1 MTEKHHNP
9 TREEIAKAEIGRTTI
24 RPALAWAMAALFTA
38 GVFAVPVAQHL
49 WEFHLYR
56 TGERGRAMPQCYEIA
71 PRFTRAALRYER
83 SDRPFLGRVIAVN
96 NRVLLP
102 NIDEFE
108 DELETQSLLQRA
120 ALAPVQRAL
129 ARWTGQG
136 TEKAYVGRD
145 GWLVYRAGLDHV
157 WGPGFLAPDYLEARS
172 IRPNEWT
179 PAPQPDP
186 RKAIAQFRGQ
196 LAERGIE
203 LVIVPTPVKPT
214 IRPDGFSG
222 RYERDAEP
230 VRNPSWDVFLAWA
243 EAEGVTVFDP
253 AAALTERKRSGEQAY
268 LKTDTHWTPPAMRAV
283 AEALAA
289 FLTDRLELG
298 RARSGWYHRGRKEV
312 ANHGDLAVMLQLDGS
327 PAHVPE
333 RVTTEPVYTGR
344 DGQQQV
350 WRASRDAEVLVLGDS
365 FSNIYSLEGMNWGFG
380 AGFVEQLS
388 AALAR
393 PADRIVRNDSGAFAT
408 RQMLSRELAGG
419 FDRLAG
425 KKVVVWQFAT
435 RELSVGDWKLL
446 EMTLGEPAEGDFY
459 TPEPGEPVT
468 VTGTVRAVS
477 PVPEPGSVAYPDHVA
492 AVHLANVRSEDG
504 SVEGGQ
510 AVVAMLGMLRNEW
523 TAVAR
528 WRAGDEVTVRL
539 RNWSDVKD
547 RYESVRTTELADGDL
562 VLAEKCWGEPAA
574 VEPAHARRHLWRGW
588 DVLAVS
594 VGLLGVMT
602 VLGST
607 YLSTRRA
614 RWRAGRAAHP
624 AGAAPA
630 EPRSAAPH
638 ATPQG
643 KGPGKP

>member
-71 PRFTRAALRYER
+71 PRFARAALRYER

-108 DELETQSLLQRA
+108 DELETRSLLQQA
-120 ALAPVQRAL
+120 ALAPVQRSL
-129 ARWTGQG
+129 ARWAGQG

-157 WGPGFLAPDYLEARS
+157 WGPGFLDPDYLEARS

-196 LAERGIE
+196 LAERGID

-230 VRNPSWDVFLAWA
+230 VRNPSWDEFLAWA
-243 EAEGVTVFDP
+243 EGEGIAVFDP
-253 AAALTERKRSGEQAY
+253 AAALTEHKRSGEPAY
-268 LKTDTHWTPPAMRAV
+268 LKTDTHWTPPTMRAV
-283 AEALAA
+283 AESLAA
-289 FLTDRLELG
+289 FLADRLELG
-298 RARSGWYHRGRKEV
+298 RARSGWYHRGRKEAV
-312 ANHGDLAVMLQLDGS
+312 NHGDLAAMLQLDGS
-327 PAHVPE
+327 PAYLPE

-344 DGQQQV
+344 GGQQQV

-365 FSNIYSLEGMNWGFG
+365 FSNIYSLEGMNWGFA

-388 AALAR
+388 AALER
-393 PADRIVRNDSGAFAT
+393 RTDRIVRNDSGAFAT

-419 FDRLAG
+419 SDRLAG

-435 RELSVGDWKLL
+435 RELSVGDWKLMD
-446 EMTLGEPAEGDFY
+446 MTLGETAESEFY
-459 TPEPGEPVT
+459 TPESGREVT
-468 VTGTVRAVS
+468 VTGTVRAIS
-477 PVPEPGSVAYPDHVA
+477 PVAEPGSVVYQDQITT
-492 AVHLANVRSEDG
+492 VHLTDVRSEDG
-504 SVEGGQ
+504 AVADAQ
-510 AVVAMLGMLRNEW
+510 AAVFMLGMEGGEW
-523 TAVAR
+523 TPVAM

-539 RNWSDVKD
+539 RNWADVVEEYGGMKT
-547 RYESVRTTELADGDL
+547 RELDALIFED
-562 VLAEKCWGEPAA
+562 KCWGEPAA
-574 VEPAHARRHLWRGW
+574 SEPAHARRHLWRGW

-614 RWRAGRAAHP
+614 RRRAGP
-624 AGAAPA
+624 AGNPA
-630 EPRSAAPH
+630 
-638 ATPQG
+638 G
-643 KGPGKP
+643 